1 MKDIKKV
8 IGILIV
14 LLIVLVIEMI
24 VSIYHIGNYDAQKA
38 SGNAR
43 WNQVEQR
50 IVNIEERIKIVENKQ
65 VIN

>member
-50 IVNIEERIKIVENKQ
+50 IVNIEERIKIVENKL

>member
-1 MKDIKKV
+1 MKDTKKV

-14 LLIVLVIEMI
+14 LLVVLTIEMI
-24 VSIYHIGNYDAQKA
+24 ISIYHIGNYDAQKV

-50 IVNIEERIKIVENKQ
+50 IVNIEERIKTVENKQ